1 MFKRILSALT
11 GKNEPPAP
19 AAQAPAPAQPA
30 SPAREELITVYDAYG
45 REVQIARGDWREK
58 MLLPNLQLKWDKPDE
73 LYTMIISALN
83 DGFAADL
90 LPAAERLLAI
100 DTIPERSHTIH
111 GIVLMKNRQI
121 DAAEAT
127 LRAGMRK
134 VGETGTLLT
143 NLAKVFAERGEQAKA
158 DETLWQ
164 AVQADPNQDNGLLWW
179 ATIQRDRDGEPGYLQ
194 ALRTA
199 AALPRSWRAQLW
211 LARHHLEHGEI
222 DEARAL
228 YAEVLA
234 GGQYDSGTLMMISG
248 DLGNNGQVPLIL
260 ELVGPAFDEK
270 RHDPVAGLNLLRAC
284 QHLGKVDEGEAL
296 LGRMYALGHTPI
308 KQHLDQ
314 FAQTFQEMHKQ
325 AVQGKPID
333 PDKLKVTTLAITQ
346 PIWHYGLRNAD
357 WLFAQKPEGAP
368 EVGFFALSKMPD
380 GSERAES
387 QREDDLG
394 RYARAIPLYLAEA
407 AHYWSDYA
415 ASTYI
420 LVVEGGGPVLTGGET
435 DGNALFDIVPPTMKY
450 FVTGEL
456 GCTGEDDA
464 ASWHISL
471 SLWDCASRTRQAAES
486 GHATTA
492 ELGALVLKLEQR
504 LLARIGLK
512 REQPLE
518 DFYQHPTAEVLPP
531 YLTELGQA
539 FMLTLLAN
547 KQMPTSEMWGERAML
562 EWPLNMALH
571 WPSVEVPKLMYF
583 SGLGKALD
591 YGSSVLPEYKE
602 RSLKLLKE
610 AQEANSP
617 AARLAPLVWQ
627 IFGMQDELDAHRQT
641 LPADRTPAYEAW
653 LERVLEASARAS
665 S

>member
-1 MFKRILSALT
+1 MLKRILSALT
-11 GKNEPPAP
+11 GKKESPAS
-19 AAQAPAPAQPA
+19 AAQTPAPAQPA
-30 SPAREELITVYDAYG
+30 SPAKEELITAYDAYG
-45 REVQIARGDWREK
+45 RELKITRSEWREK
-58 MLLPNLQLKWDKPDE
+58 IFLPALQQKWNEPGE
-73 LYTMIISALN
+73 LYNQIITGLN
-83 DGFAADL
+83 DGFASDL
-90 LPAAERLLAI
+90 LPAAARLVEI
-100 DTIPERSHTIH
+100 DDIPERSYTIH
-111 GIVLMKNRQI
+111 GIVLMKNGQL

-127 LRAGMRK
+127 LREGMRK
-134 VGETGTLLT
+134 AGETGTLLT
-143 NLAKVFAERGEQAKA
+143 NLAKVFAERG
-158 DETLWQ
+158 DEARSHEVLWQ

-179 ATIQRDRDGEPGYLQ
+179 AAIQQERDGEAGYLQ

-199 AALPRSWRAQLW
+199 ATLPRSWRAQLW
-211 LARHHLEHGEI
+211 LARHHLEHGEV
-222 DEARAL
+222 DQARAL

-234 GGQYDSGTLMMISG
+234 GGQYDGSTLMMISG

-270 RHDPVAGLNLLRAC
+270 KHDPMAGLNLLRAC
-284 QHLGKVDEGEAL
+284 QHLGRVDEGEAL
-296 LGRMYALGHTPI
+296 LGRMYALGFVPI

-314 FAQTFQEMHKQ
+314 FAQAFQEMRKQ
-325 AVQGKPID
+325 AAQGKPID
-333 PDKLKVTTLAITQ
+333 PDALKVTTLAITQ

-407 AHYWSDYA
+407 AHYGSDYA

-420 LVVEGGGPVLTGGET
+420 LVVEGGGPVLTGGEA

-456 GCTGEDDA
+456 GCSGEGEA
-464 ASWHISL
+464 ASWQISL
-471 SLWDCASRTRQAAES
+471 SLWDCASRQRQATES
-486 GHATTA
+486 GHATNA

-504 LLARIGLK
+504 LLGRIGLK
-512 REQPLE
+512 REQPLD

-547 KQMPTSEMWGERAML
+547 KHMPTSEMWGERAML

-591 YGSSVLPEYKE
+591 YGSSVLPEYRE
-602 RSLKLLKE
+602 RSLQLLKE

-617 AARLAPLVWQ
+617 AARLAPLVWRV
-627 IFGMQDELDAHRQT
+627 FGMQDELDAHRKT
-641 LPADRTPAYEAW
+641 LPTETVPAYHAW
-653 LERVLEASARAS
+653 LERVIEASS
-665 S
+665 